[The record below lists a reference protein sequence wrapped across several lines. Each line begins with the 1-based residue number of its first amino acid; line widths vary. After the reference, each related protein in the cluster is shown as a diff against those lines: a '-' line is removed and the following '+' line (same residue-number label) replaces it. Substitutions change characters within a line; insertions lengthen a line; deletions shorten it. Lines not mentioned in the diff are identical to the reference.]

1 MKKSAKIIGLTALM
15 GLATV
20 AQAETIDIGI
30 MYDNTAAAKTSN
42 INTKINQLIS
52 FSNQVYS
59 QNGINITLR
68 LAGTKNLGNYA
79 ITPSEGWL
87 NAVTNSSWVQGMRND
102 WNADMI
108 AVLGTGESAGQPG
121 LISCGIAWVGQ
132 GSNGNLYNSSGNNMY
147 SISAVDCGA
156 TTFVH
161 ELGHNMGN
169 GHSRKQGDTSGGV
182 YVDGMGHG
190 VQNLFASIMAYPH
203 VFGSATQYDYF
214 ANPSWS
220 VSGQAYGITGKAYAW
235 KTVNATKTSISQFR

>member
-1 MKKSAKIIGLTALM
+1 MFKKLSKF
-15 GLATV
+15 GLALLLSMPL
-20 AQAETIDIGI
+20 ASQAETIDIGI
-30 MYDNTAAAKTSN
+30 MYSDAAAAKTSN

-68 LAGTKNLGNYA
+68 LVGTLSLGGNNV
-79 ITPSEGWL
+79 TPSSGWL
-87 NAVTNSSWVQGMRND
+87 NAITDTGWIQDYRNQ
-102 WNADMI
+102 WGADMV
-108 AVLGTGESAGQPG
+108 AVLGTGQSAGSG

-132 GSNGNLYNSSGNNMY
+132 GSNGSLYNSYNSKMY

-161 ELGHNMGN
+161 ELGHNQGLA
-169 GHSRKQGDTSGGV
+169 HSRKQGDTSGGV

-190 VQNLFASIMAYPH
+190 VQNVFASIMAYPH

-214 ANPSWS
+214 SNPSWS
-220 VSGQAYGITGKAYAW
+220 VSGYAYGITGQAYGW
-235 KTVNATKTSISQFR
+235 KTVNATKRSISRFK